1 MESKKINLKKGFV
14 EVYNFENIKL
24 HAYQTNDLMND
35 ESYILENDKNLLLI
49 EFPAFYDNFEEF
61 ENYVKGLGKTII
73 KRKWS

>member
-24 HAYQTNDLMND
+24 HAYQT
-35 ESYILENDKNLLLI
+35 NDKNLLLI